1 MKPEYSRAA
10 QIVAAF
16 VLLSFVILLL
26 IASEQV
32 AADIIPKS
40 SKVVTDNQPNSEEM
54 HKVQGHKLYLSLGDQ
69 FSTPLY
75 APQEIF
81 DCTDKIY
88 TVLELQNHPLGKHQL
103 SVRWIDPN
111 GTVRE
116 HTQYDF
122 HVRIQNTRLWAWLS
136 LSRGFGSGM
145 LKWANPAAG
154 LEEFIGLW
162 EIDVKVDGKRVSK
175 ENFEVS
181 C

>member
-1 MKPEYSRAA
+1 MNLIRIKATMNV
-10 QIVAAF
+10 VAF
-16 VLLSFVILLL
+16 LFLILLL
-26 IASEQV
+26 GCQLAGSNAF
-32 AADIIPKS
+32 AAETGIKS
-40 SKVVTDNQPNSEEM
+40 QQKNTTEPETDPS
-54 HKVQGHKLYLSLGDQ
+54 HSLYLSIEDKFGVP
-69 FSTPLY
+69 STQT
-75 APQEIF
+75 QEIF

-88 TVLELQNHPLGKHQL
+88 TVLELENHPLGKHQL

-122 HVRIQNTRLWAWLS
+122 HIRIQKTRLWAWLS
-136 LSRGFGSGM
+136 LTRGFGSGM

-162 EIDVKVDGKRVSK
+162 EIDVRVDGKRIGK